1 MSSNNP
7 KPVIQEVL
15 CDNNSLVKK
24 PQTIDGKKIRV
35 FYLELT
41 SILCKYPARS
51 YSSTIFT

>member
-1 MSSNNP
+1 MSSNNS

-15 CDNNSLVKK
+15 CDDNSLVKK

-35 FYLELT
+35 FYLELA